1 MRRRCA
7 ISGGSTTWS
16 SSYTASGH
24 TTGRRWTGTT
34 ATTQPSPPTQT
45 PTRTPDPNPTA
56 TPPPYSS
63 RYVGL
68 ARANAAEILG
78 AHFGGAGRCEVD
90 FAHCE
95 WHSALHKGVGLD
107 ALYGQISTDAHRPF
121 RLRHTLVPVV
131 LDFYAFLTP
140 QLRQLV
146 LDEV

>member
-1 MRRRCA
+1 M
-7 ISGGSTTWS
+7 
-16 SSYTASGH
+16 
-24 TTGRRWTGTT
+24 
-34 ATTQPSPPTQT
+34 
-45 PTRTPDPNPTA
+45 
-56 TPPPYSS
+56 
-63 RYVGL
+63 
-68 ARANAAEILG
+68 LG

-95 WHSALHKGVGLD
+95 WHSALHKGAGLD

-146 LDEV
+146 LDEVWYTHRVHVHAHVHVHVARARRGLVYRVHIARARRGPVTAQ